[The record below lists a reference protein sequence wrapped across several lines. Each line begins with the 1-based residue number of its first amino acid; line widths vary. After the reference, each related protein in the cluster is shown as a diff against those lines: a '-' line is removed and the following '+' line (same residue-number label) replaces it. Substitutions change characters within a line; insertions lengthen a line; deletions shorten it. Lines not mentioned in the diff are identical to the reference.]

1 MIPQGAKNYFST
13 FLYKTTPPIYLNKNG
28 SEEKK
33 KKEKVSERI
42 DVQKG
47 PPEESLQGYEGP
59 DALLQEA
66 IKMAPRRR
74 GPTRAASRK
83 GGRKA
88 GRASRFCKGKKGRS
102 FQACRRAYFR
112 RH

>member
-1 MIPQGAKNYFST
+1 M
-13 FLYKTTPPIYLNKNG
+13 NKNA
-28 SEEKK
+28 EEKK
-33 KKEKVSERI
+33 KIEKVSERL
-42 DVQKG
+42 DMQKG
-47 PPEESLQGYEGP
+47 SPEESLQGCEGP

-88 GRASRFCKGKKGRS
+88 GRASKFCRGKKGRS
-102 FQACRRAYFR
+102 FQACRRAWFR

>member
-33 KKEKVSERI
+33 EKKSEKVSERI

-47 PPEESLQGYEGP
+47 PPEESL
-59 DALLQEA
+59 
-66 IKMAPRRR
+66 
-74 GPTRAASRK
+74 
-83 GGRKA
+83 
-88 GRASRFCKGKKGRS
+88 
-102 FQACRRAYFR
+102 
-112 RH
+112 